1 MSRLEVPLVERKLQ
15 STGDMLLRAELALE
29 IKTNGGLWDGMDF
42 LVDSGTEM
50 TTMRASEARDRD
62 LPIPRKP
69 VPGLTF
75 KGEEVRAGVLRA
87 RVVGMDPIEYVFPCY
102 FLGDPNPSQS
112 VPGRNLLGLTGVVN
126 QLRLSFD
133 GRPYPGARWG
143 ILVVET

>member
-15 STGDMLLRAELALE
+15 STGDMLLHAELALE
-29 IKTNGGLWDGMDF
+29 IKTNLGAWTKMTF
-42 LVDSGTEM
+42 LIDSGTEM

-62 LPIPRKP
+62 LPIPRNP

-75 KGEEVRAGVLRA
+75 KGEEVRAGLLRS
-87 RVVGMDPIEYVFPCY
+87 RVVGLDPIEYVFPCY
-102 FLGDPNPSQS
+102 FLGDPNLSPPVQA
-112 VPGRNLLGLTGVVN
+112 RNLLGLSGVVN
-126 QLRLSFD
+126 QFRLCFD